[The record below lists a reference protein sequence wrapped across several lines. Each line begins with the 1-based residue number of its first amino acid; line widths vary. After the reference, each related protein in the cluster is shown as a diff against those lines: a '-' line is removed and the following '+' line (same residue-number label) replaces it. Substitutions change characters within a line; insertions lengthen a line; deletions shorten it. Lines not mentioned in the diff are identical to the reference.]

1 MVGSSHI
8 SREQEG
14 INILSLQVGRQVATL
29 CSTPANAIQG
39 ERREGYSDG
48 WNKEERNQG
57 WNSAAVLRDNGCLG
71 QKWPKGIAPGY
82 DKSC

>member
-29 CSTPANAIQG
+29 FSTPANAIQG
-39 ERREGYSDG
+39 ERRGGYSDG
-48 WNKEERNQG
+48 
-57 WNSAAVLRDNGCLG
+57 
-71 QKWPKGIAPGY
+71 
-82 DKSC
+82 